1 MSHTKDRVKLALC
14 AVSLVAIAAS
24 VASTA
29 AWATPSGT
37 EKFLIMSPHT
47 KETCLKDLDAVM
59 TETPQLLDRFEWGC
73 MAGDHT
79 GYLIVE
85 AKSEDAARDM
95 LPTALRKDAKIIP
108 LNKFTADQIRSFHTS

>member
-1 MSHTKDRVKLALC
+1 MSNVKSQSTLVAC
-14 AVSLVAIAAS
+14 VFSLVAIVA
-24 VASTA
+24 VIASTA
-29 AWATPSGT
+29 VSAAPSGEET
-37 EKFLIMSPHT
+37 YLIMSPHT

-85 AKSEDAARDM
+85 AKSEEAARDM
-95 LPTALRKDAKIIP
+95 LPMSLRKDAKVIP
-108 LNKFTADQIRSFHTS
+108 LNKFTADQIRSFHKG

>member
-1 MSHTKDRVKLALC
+1 MSPTENRVKLALC
-14 AVSLVAIAAS
+14 VVSLVAIAA
-24 VASTA
+24 VVTATA
-29 AWATPSGT
+29 ASAAPSGK

-85 AKSEDAARDM
+85 AKNEEAAREM
-95 LPTALRKDAKIIP
+95 LPTALRKDARIIP
-108 LNKFTADQIRSFHTS
+108 LNKFTADQIRSYHQK